1 MTTINLDTRE
11 LKSFRLL
18 NKTNLLSKV
27 FKDENTFGLFMMCDS
42 IQPLE
47 RIELR
52 EYFKG
57 HDIDIIYLSK
67 QVSLGLFAKKN
78 MKEIKNLLQGGVV
91 YIKSKTGAPLSEDT
105 IKMLLNLKKFSIRFL
120 YWNNSIYTKERVEEF
135 LNAEDLKKDKK
146 YLVGMMSQGPFML
159 TLLLE
164 QNLKFQNKI

>member
-18 NKTNLLSKV
+18 NKTNELSKV

-67 QVSLGLFAKKN
+67 QVSLGLFTKKN
-78 MKEIKNLLQGGVV
+78 MKELKNLLQGGVV

-120 YWNNSIYTKERVEEF
+120 Y
-135 LNAEDLKKDKK
+135 
-146 YLVGMMSQGPFML
+146 
-159 TLLLE
+159 
-164 QNLKFQNKI
+164 